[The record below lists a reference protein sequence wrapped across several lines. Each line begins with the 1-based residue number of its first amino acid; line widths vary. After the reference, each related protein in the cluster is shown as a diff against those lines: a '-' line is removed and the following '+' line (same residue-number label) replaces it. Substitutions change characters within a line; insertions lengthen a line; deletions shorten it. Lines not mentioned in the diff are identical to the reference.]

1 MRPIIHRFY
10 AGNSLRNFNYVI
22 EGQSSVLVLDPY
34 DSDQISSAIDKIAKP
49 VLAIINT
56 HEHHDH
62 IRGND
67 ELSQRYQAPV
77 WAHPNAQGKIPNI
90 ARTLSRGERIDLG
103 AGYSLEVL
111 DTPGHTHA
119 HLCLILLHGEKAQ
132 AVFTGDTLFNAG
144 VGNCHN
150 GGDPEVLYETIRD
163 YFMTLPDDVVVY
175 PGHDYIRTN
184 LGFTLDR
191 EPNNQVAKDWHG
203 RHQEIDHDR
212 EFWQTKMGEEKLFNT
227 FLRLDSPEII
237 DNLPGKPQDQKQVF
251 LTLRQLRNKW

>member
-1 MRPIIHRFY
+1 MI
-10 AGNSLRNFNYVI
+10 
-22 EGQSSVLVLDPY
+22 LDPY
-34 DSDQISSAIDKIAKP
+34 DSDQICSSVDQIKKP

-67 ELSQRYQAPV
+67 ELSKKYNAPI
-77 WAHPNAQGKIPNI
+77 WAHENATGKIPNI
-90 ARTLSRGERIDLG
+90 ARTLKKGERIELG
-103 AGYSLEVL
+103 SSYELEVL

-119 HLCLILLHGEKAQ
+119 HLCLLMLESNRAV

-150 GGDPEVLYETIRD
+150 GGDPEVLFETIRD
-163 YFMTLPDDVVVY
+163 HFMTLPDDVIVY
-175 PGHDYIRTN
+175 PGHDYIRSN

-191 EPNNQVAKDWHG
+191 EPSNQDAQDWRT
-203 RHQEIDHDR
+203 RHLLIDHDH
-212 EFWQTKMGEEKLFNT
+212 EFWLTKMGEEKLFNT
-227 FLRLDSPEII
+227 FLRLDSQEII
-237 DNLPGKPQDQKQVF
+237 DNLPGKPQDQKNVF